1 MIREN
6 CREDEDYRLVE
17 EDGKKGLDGNTRQ
30 QSKRCHMNKGETRMA
45 DRGALRV
52 GKWCHMNKGETRMAH
67 RGTLR
72 VGKRCH
78 MNKGGTHM
86 AHRGALRV
94 GDAVSVCPWFRLL
107 SFWSSANH

>member
-30 QSKRCHMNKGETRMA
+30 QSKRCHMNKGGTR
-45 DRGALRV
+45 
-52 GKWCHMNKGETRMAH
+52 
-67 RGTLR
+67 
-72 VGKRCH
+72 
-78 MNKGGTHM
+78 M

-94 GDAVSVCPWFRLL
+94 GDAVSVCPWFGLL

>member
-52 GKWCHMNKGETRMAH
+52 GKWCHMNKGGTR
-67 RGTLR
+67 
-72 VGKRCH
+72 
-78 MNKGGTHM
+78 M

-94 GDAVSVCPWFRLL
+94 GDAVSVCPWFGLL